1 MSKDKEMLNTDEI
14 KRKAR
19 EQFQKE
25 EMVKAEQAA
34 IDQEVKRLRL
44 EKEDQTRKEN
54 ERVAKQEH
62 DIAIKGVRQFHGN
75 VMRRVSQRYS
85 ADSKPFFVDKGI

>member
-1 MSKDKEMLNTDEI
+1 MSKETGLNQDDI

-19 EQFQKE
+19 EQFEKE
-25 EMVKAEQAA
+25 ELVKAEQAA
-34 IDQEVKRLRL
+34 IDSEIKRLRL
-44 EKEDQTRKEN
+44 EKEDHIRKEN
-54 ERVAKQEH
+54 AVIAKTEH
-62 DIAIKGVRQFHGN
+62 DNAIKGVRQFHGN

>member
-1 MSKDKEMLNTDEI
+1 MSKDKEMLNSDEI

-19 EQFQKE
+19 EQFEKE
-25 EMVKAEQAA
+25 EAVKAEQLA
-34 IDQEVKRLRL
+34 IDNEVKRLRL
-44 EKEDQTRKEN
+44 EKEETTRKEN
-54 ERVAKQEH
+54 AKVAKEEH
-62 DIAIKGVRQFHGN
+62 DSAIKGIRQFHGN